1 MEHAAARDGLWFR
14 DDLLAAPG
22 ALATGRRLDAVAHGP
37 ARRIAPPGRIGSRPR
52 GRRQF
57 LAPRATG
64 GKKTGPNP
72 TDRRKA
78 GSKHHLLTDAQGIPV
93 VARLTAANRND
104 ITQLI
109 ALVEGIPPLRGR
121 PGRPLRKP
129 RVVQGDRA
137 YDSQAHRDYFHRR
150 GIRTEL
156 AKRRTRHGSRLGRT
170 RWVVERTIAWL
181 HRFRRLNVRYERRPC
196 VHEAFLSLGCALICW
211 YFLRPIS

>member
-1 MEHAAARDGLWFR
+1 
-14 DDLLAAPG
+14 LLAASG
-22 ALATGRRLDAVAHGP
+22 ALATGWRLEAIAHRP
-37 ARRIAPPGRIGSRPR
+37 AHRIAPPGRIGSRPR
-52 GRRQF
+52 GGRQF
-57 LAPRATG
+57 LAPRVAG

-109 ALVEGIPPLRGR
+109 PLVEGIPLLHGR
-121 PGRPLRKP
+121 PGRPVRQP

-137 YDSQAHRDYFHRR
+137 YDSQAHRDHLHRR

-156 AKRRTRHGSRLGRT
+156 AKRRTPHGSRLGRT

-211 YFLRPIS
+211 YFLRPLR